1 MMRIVLYEGDAP
13 TIPLSK
19 ELDFIEHFTSLMRL
33 RYPEESV
40 KIDSSFPGECAGAVV
55 PPLVMASFVEN
66 AFKHGVSYSSGS
78 FIRTKVEVGEGKVV
92 FRCSNSS
99 HPSGSDTHHGIGLE
113 NIKKRLT
120 LLYGQAYTLSID
132 ETEGQYDV
140 LLSIPSQPE
149 LKLQ

>member
-1 MMRIVLYEGDAP
+1 MRESTLADTSDVGAKDKMLDACFLESFVGHRHHLIAQYERIDLGIEERESIDGFDVIADDHLRK
-13 TIPLSK
+13 IAFSK
-19 ELDFIEHFTSLMRL
+19 ERFLT
-33 RYPEESV
+33 
-40 KIDSSFPGECAGAVV
+40 
-55 PPLVMASFVEN
+55 
-66 AFKHGVSYSSGS
+66 
-78 FIRTKVEVGEGKVV
+78 
-92 FRCSNSS
+92 
-99 HPSGSDTHHGIGLE
+99 DTHHGIGLE